1 MSLLSFDLELRAG
14 VDSENPFHFAAEGSI
29 DAPITGVFGPSGAG
43 KTTLLHAIA
52 GLRSVDRGSLTLS
65 GRRLFDRAQGIDEP
79 PEERRIGV
87 VFQDGRLFPHLDVA
101 ENLRFARP
109 PAGDPAPDFGEVV
122 ELLDLGGLL
131 DRVPSEL
138 SGGERQRV
146 ALGRSL
152 LAGPRV
158 LLCDEPLASLD
169 RARREQILPF
179 LRRLPDRFGIPLIY
193 VTHELSELLTLTS
206 RLMLFADGRLTAHG
220 EYRDL
225 AMSEAWQPLGRSS
238 EVGGRA
244 NVIPGTVRSVEGGV
258 TRVALGRAG
267 LGKTAEAPE
276 LLVVDDSF
284 AEGDAVQVS
293 IGAEEIALAR
303 GELTETSIQNQ
314 LSMDVERRFDTAGA
328 SVVELRTAG
337 VRWLVEITTDSA
349 NRLGLTEGSQIWA
362 LIKASAPRLSR
373 R

>member
-14 VDSENPFHFAAEGSI
+14 VDTEHPFHFAAQGSI
-29 DAPITGVFGPSGAG
+29 DEPITGVFGPSGAG
-43 KTTLLHAIA
+43 KTTFLHALA
-52 GLRSVDRGSLTLS
+52 GLRSVDRGTLTIS
-65 GRRLFDRAQGIDEP
+65 GRKLFDRNAGIDEP
-79 PEERRIGV
+79 PEERRVGV
-87 VFQDGRLFPHLDVA
+87 VFQDGRLFPHLDVE

-122 ELLDLGGLL
+122 ELLDLRGLL
-131 DRVPSEL
+131 DRVPTEL

-179 LRRLPDRFGIPLIY
+179 LRRLPERFGIPLIY
-193 VTHELSELLTLTS
+193 VTHELSELLMLTS

-225 AMSEAWQPLGRSS
+225 AMSDAWQPLGRAS
-238 EVGGRA
+238 EVGGRS
-244 NVIPGTVRSVEGGV
+244 NVIAGTVRSVEGGV
-258 TRVALGRAG
+258 SRVALGGDRPG
-267 LGKTAEAPE
+267 ESPE
-276 LLVVDDSF
+276 LLIVDDHF
-284 AEGDAVQVS
+284 AAGDAVQVS
-293 IGAEEIALAR
+293 IGAEEIALAK
-303 GELTETSIQNQ
+303 GALAETSIQNQ
-314 LSMDVERRFDTAGA
+314 LSMEVERRFDSAGA
-328 SVVELRTAG
+328 SVVELRSGG

-349 NRLGLTEGSQIWA
+349 NRLDLTEGSQIWA